1 MNIQTLL
8 TGWNFL
14 RWLRLILSVAIIFQA
29 IETKDMFYGV
39 LALLLLYQTIANV
52 GCCGVNNCTVPPTKN
67 STTEMKEP
75 EYEELK
81 TN

>member
-14 RWLRLILSVAIIFQA
+14 RWFRLVLSVAIIFQA

-39 LALLLLYQTIANV
+39 LALLLVYQTIANV
-52 GCCGVNNCTVPPTKN
+52 GCCGVNDCTVPPAKN
-67 STTEMKEP
+67 SPAEMEEP